1 MQKTILRPVA
11 WAICFG
17 EALHMGKVL
26 LFLFLLREGMLE
38 KGPVLAFARAI
49 YSQKL
54 DGTQRGD
61 V

>member
-1 MQKTILRPVA
+1 MQKPILRPVA

-38 KGPVLAFARAI
+38 KGPVLAFA
-49 YSQKL
+49 
-54 DGTQRGD
+54 
-61 V
+61 